1 MDTATSRSVNA
12 SDAGLIVQGVLI
24 LLSAI
29 VGALAL
35 SFNHVSN
42 KRHVLFDDIVVVY
55 MYIYMYIYIHMYVI
69 LRVTRQACPR
79 LIAIH

>member
-55 MYIYMYIYIHMYVI
+55 IHMYI
-69 LRVTRQACPR
+69 C
-79 LIAIH
+79 LIGYPYTTYCT